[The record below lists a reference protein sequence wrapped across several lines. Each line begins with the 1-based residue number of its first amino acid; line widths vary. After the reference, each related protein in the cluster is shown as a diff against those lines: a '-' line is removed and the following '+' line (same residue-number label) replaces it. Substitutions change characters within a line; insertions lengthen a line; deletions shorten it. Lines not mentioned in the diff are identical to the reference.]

1 MGAYILD
8 LMVDNYRVQ
17 SLQKMCRTYKPDVCA
32 SFVLKELAFTDEI
45 IGIEFLRKVGC
56 ILITTPTT
64 TSTTSVSSTTVHNKD
79 NKEKKKEFMLNTKDS
94 VVDLSALLNDTKL
107 LL

>member
-64 TSTTSVSSTTVHNKD
+64 STTTTSSTAHNKD